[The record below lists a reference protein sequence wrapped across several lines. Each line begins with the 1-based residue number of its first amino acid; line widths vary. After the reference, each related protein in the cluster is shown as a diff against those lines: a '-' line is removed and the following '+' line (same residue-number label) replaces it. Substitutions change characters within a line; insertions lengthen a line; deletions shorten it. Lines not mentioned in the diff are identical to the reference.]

1 MLISDLYPMTNAGD
15 GIFSDF
21 STIQVMPWDDI
32 AYRVPSD
39 ALNRMYFAHS
49 ADRTVSPHIERI
61 KDSHPSDWRDV
72 VAEMVWYQYSK
83 IWPNLWRTV
92 VTSYNPI
99 QNYDM
104 TETETISIERDSTD
118 AHTGT
123 DNRSLSNTRTETG
136 TDNRSLSNTRAET
149 GTDNRSL
156 SNTRAETGTDT
167 TVTDASDVDSVWGF
181 NSSNSVGD
189 RQTDTDSTVTETK
202 NITTT
207 DSGSDNL
214 TRNLSTTDSGSD
226 NLTRNLSTTDSGSDN
241 LTRNLTDTGH
251 SEDETLRQLRRSGNI
266 GVTTTQQMIEQER
279 SVLEW
284 VYFSRIFEDIDKVL
298 TLDIY

>member
-39 ALNRMYFAHS
+39 ALNLMYFAHS

-92 VTSYNPI
+92 VTSYDPI

-104 TETETISIERDSTD
+104 TETETVSVERDSTD

-136 TDNRSLSNTRAET
+136 TDNRALSNTRT
-149 GTDNRSL
+149 
-156 SNTRAETGTDT
+156 ETGTDT

-181 NSSNSVGD
+181 NSANAVDD
-189 RQTDTDSTVTETK
+189 RQTDVDSTVTDTK
-202 NITTT
+202 NLATT

-214 TRNLSTTDSGSD
+214 TRNLTTTDG
-226 NLTRNLSTTDSGSDN
+226 GSDN

-251 SEDETLRQLRRSGNI
+251 SEDETLRQLRRRGNI

>member
-21 STIQVMPWDDI
+21 SSIQVMPWDDI

-49 ADRTVSPHIERI
+49 ADKTVSPHIERI
-61 KDSHPSDWRDV
+61 KELHQSDWRDV

-92 VTSYNPI
+92 VTSYDPI

-104 TETETISIERDSTD
+104 TETETVSVERDSTD

-136 TDNRSLSNTRAET
+136 TDNRALSNTRT
-149 GTDNRSL
+149 
-156 SNTRAETGTDT
+156 ETGTDT

-181 NSSNSVGD
+181 NSANAVDD
-189 RQTDTDSTVTETK
+189 RQTDVDSTVTDTK
-202 NITTT
+202 NLATT

-214 TRNLSTTDSGSD
+214 TRNLTTTDG
-226 NLTRNLSTTDSGSDN
+226 GSDN

-251 SEDETLRQLRRSGNI
+251 SEDETLRQLRRRGNI